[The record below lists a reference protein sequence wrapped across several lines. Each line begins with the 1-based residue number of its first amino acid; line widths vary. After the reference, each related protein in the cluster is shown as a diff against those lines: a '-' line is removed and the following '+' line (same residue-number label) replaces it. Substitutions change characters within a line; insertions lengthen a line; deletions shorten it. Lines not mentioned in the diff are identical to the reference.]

1 MTYIRL
7 YKPSVDIV
15 LNELNKL
22 KVSPFKHAAKHNS
35 YISKNENDF
44 ISLENIFFSY
54 PDNDRDI
61 LKGIS
66 FYIKEGIKLGI
77 TGETE
82 RAKAH
87 YFT

>member
-44 ISLENIFFSY
+44 ISLENIFSLTPIMIEIF
-54 PDNDRDI
+54 
-61 LKGIS
+61 
-66 FYIKEGIKLGI
+66 
-77 TGETE
+77 
-82 RAKAH
+82 
-87 YFT
+87 

>member
-1 MTYIRL
+1 MTYIEL

-35 YISKNENDF
+35 FISKNENDF
-44 ISLENIFFSY
+44 ISLENIFSL

-61 LKGIS
+61 LKGI
-66 FYIKEGIKLGI
+66 KLL
-77 TGETE
+77 
-82 RAKAH
+82 
-87 YFT
+87 Y